1 MNSEY
6 IENLPDNIKKDI
18 SLEIYRA
25 GDIVIEQGT
34 TPNDVYLIKAGL
46 VKAFNINSRG
56 QEFLFE
62 VFGTGEYFGEMEF
75 FTESSYLAFIK
86 CITDCEVFR
95 MSYNTFDEILKNDHS
110 LFVSLA
116 KFMGSRMLKITERF
130 VESSYYPLEFLFSK
144 FLLKINEG
152 SDLNLIIR
160 TREELSNYF
169 GTNVRSINRVIKK
182 LTDSGAIK
190 AGRDRLEIVSKEKLR
205 SVLDLY

>member
-6 IENLPDNIKKDI
+6 IDNLPERIRKEI
-18 SLEIYRA
+18 SLQSYQS
-25 GDIVIEQGT
+25 GDIIIEQGT
-34 TPNDVYLIKAGL
+34 TPNSVYLINSGL

-75 FTESSYLAFIK
+75 FTESDYLAYIK
-86 CITDCEVFR
+86 CMTDCEVYR
-95 MSYNTFDEILKNDHS
+95 MSYGTFNEILKNDHK
-110 LFVSLA
+110 LFVNLA

-144 FLLKINEG
+144 FLLKMSEG
-152 SDLNLIIR
+152 SEPNLIIR
-160 TREELSNYF
+160 TRDELSNYF

-182 LTDSGAIK
+182 LAESGAIK
-190 AGRDRLEIVSKEKLR
+190 ANRDRLEIVSEEKLR
-205 SVLDLY
+205 SILDLY